1 MALYLDNPVVSDASA
16 FTAPASATEAY
27 NTWLLELGATDTLNA
42 ANGDDWLYVFDGVAF
57 DANATTVRTFW
68 DTEGGLGLFYEPP
81 QSESKIGSPAYGFQ
95 PSTRNYGTASPPNFL
110 VRCSGLDSSDHAT
123 TGSRQAASG
132 STFIFFGHIAQFN
145 NAASSAVEVAFR
157 VQPGLIDIVATN
169 ISSTNACI
177 YAYPFIKEKFITIA
191 VALAFQ
197 GTVAYTLT
205 HSRLH
210 QPIAIQPLTPY
221 GPPLAKYNPAIG
233 KPVMQAITPDLTDRL
248 PYGIPNTP
256 IVDNVNPWEFKGRG
270 RITGTVKNTP
280 NIPVYRLLRLY
291 REPGGLLVKSVW
303 SDPVTGE
310 YTFDGIPLD
319 YRYTVVSYDHTEAF
333 RAVIADRVL
342 PEAIP

>member
-1 MALYLDNPVVSDASA
+1 MALYVDITVVSDASA

-42 ANGDDWLYVFDGVAF
+42 ANGDDSLYVFDGVAF

-68 DTEGGLGLFYEPP
+68 DTEGGLGLFYESP
-81 QSESKIGSPAYGFQ
+81 QSESKIGSLAYGFQ

-123 TGSRQAASG
+123 TGSRRAASG
-132 STFIFFGHIAQFN
+132 STFIFFGHIAQLN
-145 NAASSAVEVAFR
+145 DAASRAVEVAFR

-205 HSRLH
+205 HNKVH
-210 QPIAIQPLTPY
+210 QPIAIQPF
-221 GPPLAKYNPAIG
+221 
-233 KPVMQAITPDLTDRL
+233 TPDLTDRL

-256 IVDNVNPWEFKGRG
+256 IVNNVNPWEFKGRG

-280 NIPVYRLLRLY
+280 NTPVYRLLRLY

-310 YTFDGIPLD
+310 YAFDGIPLD